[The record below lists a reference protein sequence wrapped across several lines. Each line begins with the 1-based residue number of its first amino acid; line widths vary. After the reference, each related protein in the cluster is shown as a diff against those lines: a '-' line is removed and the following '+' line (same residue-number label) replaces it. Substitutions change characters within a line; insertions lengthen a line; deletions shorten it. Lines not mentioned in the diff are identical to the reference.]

1 MSCIQKEREQEGLNM
16 NKMSTKEMVIAAV
29 LSAIIVVL
37 GYTPLGLIPLPTMTA
52 TILHIPVAIG
62 AILYGPKMGL
72 SLGLVMGLTTLSK
85 AMLAPVGPLD
95 PLFINPLVSILP
107 RALMGILTAYVFI
120 GLKKMI
126 KKSSI
131 NIGIAAGVA
140 SIANTVLTLG
150 ALVIVYSKQV
160 AQILEQMQVPGTVI
174 AFVLGIAGTSGIA
187 EAIITIIIV
196 VPIIMAL
203 RKTLES

>member
-1 MSCIQKEREQEGLNM
+1 MK
-16 NKMSTKEMVIAAV
+16 KMSTKEMVTAAV

-62 AILYGPKMGL
+62 AILYGPAMGL
-72 SLGLVMGLTTLSK
+72 TLGMVMGLTSLSK
-85 AMLAPVGPLD
+85 AFIAPTSPLD
-95 PLFINPLVSILP
+95 YLFQNPLISVLP
-107 RALMGILTAYVFI
+107 RALMGVLTAYVFI
-120 GLKKMI
+120 TLRKVI

-131 NIGIAAGVA
+131 SVGITAAIA

-150 ALVIVYSKQV
+150 ALVIIYSDKV
-160 AQILEQMQVPGTVI
+160 AVILAELAALGVAVPGTAM
-174 AFVLGIAGTSGIA
+174 AFVVGIASTSGIA
-187 EAIITIIIV
+187 EAIITVIVV
-196 VPIIMAL
+196 VPIIIAL

>member
-1 MSCIQKEREQEGLNM
+1 
-16 NKMSTKEMVIAAV
+16 MSTKEMVTAAV

-62 AILYGPKMGL
+62 AILYGPAMGL
-72 SLGLVMGLTTLSK
+72 TLGMVMGLTSLSK
-85 AMLAPVGPLD
+85 AFIAPTSPLD
-95 PLFINPLVSILP
+95 YLFQNPLISVLP
-107 RALMGILTAYVFI
+107 RALMGVLTAYVFI
-120 GLKKMI
+120 TLRKVI

-131 NIGIAAGVA
+131 SVGITAAIA

-150 ALVIVYSKQV
+150 ALVIIYSDKV
-160 AQILEQMQVPGTVI
+160 AVILAELAALGVAVPGTAM
-174 AFVLGIAGTSGIA
+174 AFVVGIASTSGIA
-187 EAIITIIIV
+187 EAIITVIVV
-196 VPIIMAL
+196 VPIIIAL